1 MVTCAVECNHFSVSS
16 TFFLKRLLL
25 VPSSLQFV
33 VHLLVSEEADTD
45 R

>member
-1 MVTCAVECNHFSVSS
+1 VQLNATISPFLPL
-16 TFFLKRLLL
+16 FFLKRLLL